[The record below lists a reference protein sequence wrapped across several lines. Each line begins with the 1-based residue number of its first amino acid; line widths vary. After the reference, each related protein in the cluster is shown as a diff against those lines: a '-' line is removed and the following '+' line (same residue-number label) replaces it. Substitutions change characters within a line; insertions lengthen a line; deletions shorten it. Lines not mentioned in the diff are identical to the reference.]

1 MDLQHHLVAEVKN
14 CPSCVTIISRRCV
27 HSCTGSLWSS
37 ASAGRTEPWKLTVPD
52 SCPRMESLLW
62 VSTFT
67 HAHTHIYHYIS
78 IKRSVSLTVSDL
90 CCLSSTLCPMS
101 PSTARS
107 TPRRRQ
113 CSRIR
118 TKPTSRFTLCPRA
131 SRTQRWRWGIHLLL
145 WYHHRIKSVS
155 FLNPCSLL
163 SPEHL
168 CRIWIWRVCQLSSA
182 GDTLQP
188 SSVPSQSATTRSP
201 AAWRFWISPA
211 RSRTLWARWGKTW
224 GPSTAPW
231 RSSARPKTRRRLRWC
246 FFIFYVMLWRR
257 RAHHLI
263 EFRHKD
269 PVLADP
275 GHKRGV
281 DRLFLESVTII

>member
-1 MDLQHHLVAEVKN
+1 MCNHHLSSLCPQLYWFTVEFGLCRQNGTVKAYGAGLL
-14 CPSCVTIISRRCV
+14 SSYGELVVSLYV
-27 HSCTGSLWSS
+27 HT
-37 ASAGRTEPWKLTVPD
+37 
-52 SCPRMESLLW
+52 
-62 VSTFT
+62 
-67 HAHTHIYHYIS
+67 HTHIYHYIS
-78 IKRSVSLTVSDL
+78 IKRSVSLTVFHL

-168 CRIWIWRVCQLSSA
+168 CRIRIWRVCQLSSA